1 MWSPLQR
8 LVAHLGGVTEGER
21 VERGIVIVFSAL
33 RLGLIAQLSIVWWF
47 QLHSDLIPSSAL
59 AVTTGAILFSSAF
72 VVASLRRRDL
82 LSRGWGVT
90 DLISG
95 CLALVVT
102 SQLIPRHLQ
111 VGSWLHWT
119 PGYLEQ
125 VAAFVPGWLRSVR
138 GSVLIGTGIG
148 LLYLVCTM
156 PGTDQP
162 DAVLVNVLNYPMFA
176 AAAALFGRYARRLA
190 ARAEEN
196 RHRAEESREQ
206 AREAAAAL
214 ELARYSFHVHNA
226 TGLLEAFARAGLQ
239 PEQLPSLQRQASQ
252 EANRLR
258 YEVLRGPQ
266 AAPGDDGPKPLER
279 VILDATDSFGHLPLE
294 LSLTLGRTALLSP
307 DHARALTQALIALL
321 YNTQLHARAES
332 VTVHAD
338 QQEGV
343 WEVTVTDDG
352 VGFDPDPQNFGF
364 GLSRQVVESLQRHH
378 LTVSITSHPG
388 EGTCTMITGPTAT
401 AATP

>member
-1 MWSPLQR
+1 M
-8 LVAHLGGVTEGER
+8 
-21 VERGIVIVFSAL
+21 
-33 RLGLIAQLSIVWWF
+33 
-47 QLHSDLIPSSAL
+47 
-59 AVTTGAILFSSAF
+59 
-72 VVASLRRRDL
+72 
-82 LSRGWGVT
+82 
-90 DLISG
+90 
-95 CLALVVT
+95 
-102 SQLIPRHLQ
+102 
-111 VGSWLHWT
+111 
-119 PGYLEQ
+119 
-125 VAAFVPGWLRSVR
+125 
-138 GSVLIGTGIG
+138 
-148 LLYLVCTM
+148 
-156 PGTDQP
+156 
-162 DAVLVNVLNYPMFA
+162 
-176 AAAALFGRYARRLA
+176 
-190 ARAEEN
+190 
-196 RHRAEESREQ
+196 
-206 AREAAAAL
+206 
-214 ELARYSFHVHNA
+214 HNA